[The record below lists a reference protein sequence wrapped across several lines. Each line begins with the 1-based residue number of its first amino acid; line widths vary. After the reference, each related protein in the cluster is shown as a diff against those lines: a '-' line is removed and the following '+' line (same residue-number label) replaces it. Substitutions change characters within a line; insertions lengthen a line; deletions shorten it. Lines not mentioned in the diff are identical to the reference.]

1 MPPRAPLVATPAER
15 WRDSGPAGNLLAK
28 RVRTVSLACNPGAY
42 LAARALRAPSGPAPI
57 NRSVETR

>member
-28 RVRTVSLACNPGAY
+28 RVRTVSLACNPGA
-42 LAARALRAPSGPAPI
+42 
-57 NRSVETR
+57 